1 MRKALVGLTAL
12 VACVSAISSSALT
25 QDTPAPFEGA
35 KKSDD
40 SRVIARMQRDLSFL
54 LSLSS
59 DLKHRVEIAE
69 SMLAGQN
76 LSENRLDNAELSIA
90 ALQT

>member
-1 MRKALVGLTAL
+1 
-12 VACVSAISSSALT
+12 
-25 QDTPAPFEGA
+25 
-35 KKSDD
+35 
-40 SRVIARMQRDLSFL
+40 MQRDLSFL

-69 SMLAGQN
+69 GMLAGQN
-76 LSENRLDNAELSIA
+76 VSEHRLDNAELSIA